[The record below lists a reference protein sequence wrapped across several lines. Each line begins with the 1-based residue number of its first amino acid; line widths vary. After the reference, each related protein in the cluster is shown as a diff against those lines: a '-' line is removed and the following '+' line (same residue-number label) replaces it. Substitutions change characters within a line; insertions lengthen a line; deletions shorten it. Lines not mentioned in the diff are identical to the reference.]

1 MHRVRKLSLSIDEI
15 ITFREVAD
23 SGSLM
28 NASKKL
34 GIQFSTASYHITK
47 IEKYFN
53 TTLFDRM
60 ATGVLLND
68 NGRKFY
74 SKATRILELV
84 EESQID
90 LARRGD
96 YIRIKMGEIPSII
109 FMEEFL
115 KQFQGLHPRLK
126 IEIKPTSYG
135 KCLKDVNTGKADVA
149 VVGESCM
156 SQDSQERI
164 DEIQIEDNTVNLCT
178 DGFILIAPV
187 NHPLSTKESC
197 RVSEILKYNL
207 ISLPSDYGVEMS
219 VRKELKKRNINIDRR
234 SRRVIVENLN
244 HQISMV
250 LSGVGVAITSKRV
263 GLALEA
269 LGRVRA
275 IPIENLDAERQ
286 LYVVFS
292 RYFKNEE
299 LKSDII
305 STLSH
310 LC

>member
-1 MHRVRKLSLSIDEI
+1 MRKLSLSIDEI

-23 SGSLM
+23 SGSLL

-34 GIQFSTASYHITK
+34 GIQFSTAAYHITK

-74 SKATRILELV
+74 SKATKILELV

-96 YIRIKMGEIPSII
+96 NIRIKMGEIPSII

-115 KQFQGLHPRLK
+115 KQFQEHHPRLK

-156 SQDSQERI
+156 TQDSQERL
-164 DEIQIEDNTVNLCT
+164 DETQIEDNTVNLCT

-187 NHPLSTKESC
+187 NHPLSTKKSC

-207 ISLPSDYGVEMS
+207 ISLPPDYGVEMS
-219 VRKELKKRNINIDRR
+219 VRKELKKRHINIERR

-263 GLALEA
+263 GLTLEA

-286 LYVVFS
+286 LYIVFS
-292 RYFKNEE
+292 RYFKNED
-299 LKSDII
+299 LKADIV